1 MSINIDQ
8 VVVSD
13 KFKHSDEGYKYLLG
27 YQEDEIVKPLFIIL
41 PEMSGYI
48 KCFEKVGKNL
58 TFLQEIMNCSIN
70 TMKLGGWLKKIKV
83 KFHSKPVY
91 GEKYLKT
98 KVRKL
103 DGAKKKNILDNEL
116 RKAHMY
122 CTCIASIIID
132 SLIKMEKKNYP
143 QADIV

>member
-58 TFLQEIMNCSIN
+58 TFL
-70 TMKLGGWLKKIKV
+70 
-83 KFHSKPVY
+83 
-91 GEKYLKT
+91 
-98 KVRKL
+98 
-103 DGAKKKNILDNEL
+103 
-116 RKAHMY
+116 
-122 CTCIASIIID
+122 
-132 SLIKMEKKNYP
+132 
-143 QADIV
+143 